1 MDSAAPDDADTRD
14 WQVICLCAQWCG
26 VCREWR
32 GIFAQAAATHPDVRF
47 AWVDVED
54 EADAMGDVDVETFP
68 TLLIAHGQ
76 RARFL
81 GPVQPTAGHVTR
93 MLMGLQSGSDGASGL
108 AEADA
113 LLSRLDAAVLHKL

>member
-1 MDSAAPDDADTRD
+1 MNPD

-32 GIFAQAAATHPDVRF
+32 GIFAEAAATHPEVRF

-54 EADAMGDVDVETFP
+54 EADALGDMDIETFP
-68 TLLIAHGQ
+68 TLLIAHGS

-81 GPVQPTAGHVTR
+81 GPVQPTAAHVTR
-93 MLMGLQSGSDGASGL
+93 MLMGLRSGAPDVPAL

-113 LLSRLDAAVLHKL
+113 LLTRLGAAVLHKL